1 MAFVDIIAAGVAA
14 TLGAEAGAATAG
26 GLAAIGNA
34 AGAAIGTGGAL
45 SALGPGLTVI
55 GDVAGSIPGLTGL
68 SQGLNG
74 LAGVGVE
81 GAQASMASDALNMG
95 KAGEAFKGAGLSG
108 EAGSAGA
115 PALPASASTSGG
127 GFTGFGKLGDTLAT
141 NAILNVGQQG
151 IGAIQQGQ
159 NNAQSRKVGNQI
171 AAQQGWG
178 SFSHGGY
185 AELHAAHGGSVHVRD
200 GAFVI
205 PADVV
210 SALGNGSSKAGARF
224 LTHLFASLERGPAP
238 EAGNLA
244 ADRAMQRHARRSAA

>member
-1 MAFVDIIAAGVAA
+1 MAFVDLIAAGVAA
-14 TLGAEAGAATAG
+14 AAEAAVTAGTVVGNVGGAIASSVLPAAIGGGEAGAG
-26 GLAAIGNA
+26 GIGSMLAATEAGASGGILSGTSLAPEAAPAVTPGTEAVGNTAAKTGAQIAQNA
-34 AGAAIGTGGAL
+34 ADK
-45 SALGPGLTVI
+45 S
-55 GDVAGSIPGLTGL
+55 
-68 SQGLNG
+68 
-74 LAGVGVE
+74 
-81 GAQASMASDALNMG
+81 
-95 KAGEAFKGAGLSG
+95 
-108 EAGSAGA
+108 
-115 PALPASASTSGG
+115 
-127 GFTGFGKLGDTLAT
+127 FTGFGKFGDTLAT
-141 NAILNVGQQG
+141 NAILNAGQQG

-200 GAFVI
+200 GSFVI

-224 LTHLFASLERGPAP
+224 LTHFFASLERGPAP

>member
-1 MAFVDIIAAGVAA
+1 MAFVDIIAAGIAAASLGAVEAAPVAA
-14 TLGAEAGAATAG
+14 TLAGIGDAAG
-26 GLAAIGNA
+26 GLIGA
-34 AGAAIGTGGAL
+34 EGAL
-45 SALGPGLTVI
+45 SALGPGLTAI
-55 GDVAGSIPGLTGL
+55 GDVAGSLPGLTGL

-74 LAGVGVE
+74 LAGVGAEAAPAVTPGTE
-81 GAQASMASDALNMG
+81 AVGNTAAKTGAQIAQNAADKS
-95 KAGEAFKGAGLSG
+95 
-108 EAGSAGA
+108 
-115 PALPASASTSGG
+115 
-127 GFTGFGKLGDTLAT
+127 FTGFGKFGDTLAT
-141 NAILNVGQQG
+141 NAVLNAGQQG

-200 GAFVI
+200 GSFVI

-224 LTHLFASLERGPAP
+224 LTHFFASLERGPAP

>member
-1 MAFVDIIAAGVAA
+1 MAFVDLIAAGVAA
-14 TLGAEAGAATAG
+14 AAEAAVTAGTVVGNVGGAIASSVLPAAIGGGEAGAG
-26 GLAAIGNA
+26 GIGSMLAATEAGASGGILSGTSLAPEAASAAAPAVTPGTEAVGNTAAKTGAQIAQNA
-34 AGAAIGTGGAL
+34 ADK
-45 SALGPGLTVI
+45 S
-55 GDVAGSIPGLTGL
+55 
-68 SQGLNG
+68 
-74 LAGVGVE
+74 
-81 GAQASMASDALNMG
+81 
-95 KAGEAFKGAGLSG
+95 
-108 EAGSAGA
+108 
-115 PALPASASTSGG
+115 
-127 GFTGFGKLGDTLAT
+127 FTGFGKFGDTLAT
-141 NAILNVGQQG
+141 NAILNAGQQG

-200 GAFVI
+200 GSFVI

-224 LTHLFASLERGPAP
+224 LTHFFASLERGPAP